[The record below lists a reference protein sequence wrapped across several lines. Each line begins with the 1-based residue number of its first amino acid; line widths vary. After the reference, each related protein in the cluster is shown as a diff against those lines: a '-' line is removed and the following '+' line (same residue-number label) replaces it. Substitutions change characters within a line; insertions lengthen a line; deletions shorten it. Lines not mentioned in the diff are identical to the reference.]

1 MGHRVISWPQAGY
14 RVTYILVL
22 SRGLN
27 LRRYCVD
34 NLVIRG
40 YIAIGLASIHEGA
53 TLFQRNPPDCILL
66 CQIPDLNE
74 GDLKAIR
81 TYPELDRTPLLIMS
95 ADRPAPDW
103 MARWRI
109 ATHLAPLTAASEIV
123 EQLSPWLSGS
133 GLHAH

>member
-1 MGHRVISWPQAGY
+1 MYVLI
-14 RVTYILVL
+14 L

-40 YIAIGLASIHEGA
+40 YVAVGLASIHEGA
-53 TLFQRNPPDCILL
+53 TLFQRRLPTCILL
-66 CQIPDLNE
+66 CQISDLNE
-74 GDLKAIR
+74 NDLRAIR
-81 TYPELDRTPLLIMS
+81 SYPELDTIPLLVMS
-95 ADRPAPDW
+95 AEFPAPDW

-123 EQLSPWLSGS
+123 EQLRPWLGADGS
-133 GLHAH
+133 ALQAQ

>member
-1 MGHRVISWPQAGY
+1 M
-14 RVTYILVL
+14 YILVL

-34 NLVIRG
+34 NLVVRG
-40 YIAIGLASIHEGA
+40 YIAVGLASIHEGV
-53 TLFQRNPPDCILL
+53 TLFQRYPPDCILL

-81 TYPELDRTPLLIMS
+81 TYPELDGTPLLIMS

-103 MARWRI
+103 MARWRV
-109 ATHLAPLTAASEIV
+109 TTYLAPLTAANEIV
-123 EQLSPWLSGS
+123 ERLRPWLGAS
-133 GLHAH
+133 GLQAQ